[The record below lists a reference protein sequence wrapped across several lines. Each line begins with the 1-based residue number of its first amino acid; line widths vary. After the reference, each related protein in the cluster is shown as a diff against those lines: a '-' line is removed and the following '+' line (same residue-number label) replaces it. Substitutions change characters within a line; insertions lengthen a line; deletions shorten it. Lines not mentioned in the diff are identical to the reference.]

1 MNRKNK
7 LIALAVL
14 TALYTVAAF
23 AADDVNSTKSRITIN
38 DACFKAPSPEKQ
50 NLNGEWVDIVN
61 QGSVAQDLSG
71 WTISTQHNRTYAFKS
86 LNLQAGASVKLHTG
100 CGNDT
105 ATDIYW
111 NKKMP
116 IWNNNGDTATLKDA
130 SGNVV
135 ARYPEEAGKA

>member
-1 MNRKNK
+1 MCQKNK
-7 LIALAVL
+7 LIVLAVL
-14 TALYTVAAF
+14 AALYVGTAF
-23 AADDVNSTKSRITIN
+23 AADDVNSTKSKITIN
-38 DACFKAPSPEKQ
+38 NACFKAASPEKQ

-61 QGSVAQDLSG
+61 QGSAAQDLGG
-71 WTISTQHNRTYAFKS
+71 WTISTQHNRTYAFKN
-86 LNLQAGASVKLHTG
+86 LTLQAGASVKLHTG

-116 IWNNNGDTATLKDA
+116 IWNNNGDMATLKDA

-135 ARYPEEAGKA
+135 ARYPEEIAEA